1 MGTLEEWKKITIK
14 GLGYL
19 MPFIV
24 RRTSTGRID
33 IGITRNK
40 IFLTAPTA
48 LRVTHP
54 LTGILKNC
62 RYLGDFLLDEEDT
75 KKLQEIYPG
84 FCFTRLSNWV
94 RLPQIRD
101 LDFFGTED
109 MKFMKKTE
117 YNNMPLTDEPFM
129 NFFISNNLYLKWLKN
144 DYNVFYSTSLV
155 NVPEPL
161 SDCEK
166 LFDKNVLPIKK
177 LVKDI
182 GNLNN
187 LTIKETIFFL
197 YDDSNFI
204 TNTFFTEL
212 NKKVQCYGFI
222 SLLHNNSNEQ
232 LENLKNKLKF
242 KVMKDIQ
249 KEFLTLQLED
259 FLTPKKVETTDSKM
273 KNFSILRGETK
284 NIRVIDE
291 IKIEGL
297 QNFEQYKKINP
308 INIHISD
315 SEVQT
320 KLMFYSKRNKYR
332 FIANSLLFSSSIK
345 ANTKTIF
352 ITTNGLNDAKYI
364 LINGKLFQGI
374 GIVYIQKLK
383 IGIKLKKN
391 HIRHR

>member
-1 MGTLEEWKKITIK
+1 M
-14 GLGYL
+14 
-19 MPFIV
+19 F
-24 RRTSTGRID
+24 
-33 IGITRNK
+33 N
-40 IFLTAPTA
+40 
-48 LRVTHP
+48 
-54 LTGILKNC
+54 
-62 RYLGDFLLDEEDT
+62 
-75 KKLQEIYPG
+75 
-84 FCFTRLSNWV
+84 
-94 RLPQIRD
+94 
-101 LDFFGTED
+101 
-109 MKFMKKTE
+109 
-117 YNNMPLTDEPFM
+117 
-129 NFFISNNLYLKWLKN
+129 
-144 DYNVFYSTSLV
+144 
-155 NVPEPL
+155 
-161 SDCEK
+161 
-166 LFDKNVLPIKK
+166 KNVLPIKK

-182 GNLNN
+182 GDLNN
-187 LTIKETIFFL
+187 LTIKETKTFFI
-197 YDDSNFI
+197 YDNSNLI

-352 ITTNGLNDAKYI
+352 ITTNGLNDAKDI
-364 LINGKLFQGI
+364 LINGKLF
-374 GIVYIQKLK
+374 
-383 IGIKLKKN
+383 
-391 HIRHR
+391 

>member
-1 MGTLEEWKKITIK
+1 MKFKKGTGYVMGTLEEWKKITIK

-24 RRTSTGRID
+24 RRASTSRID
-33 IGITRNK
+33 VGITRNK

-84 FCFTRLSNWV
+84 FCFTQLSNWV

-129 NFFISNNLYLKWLKN
+129 NFYISNNSYLKWLKN

-161 SDCEK
+161 SECEK

-182 GNLNN
+182 GNLKN

-197 YDDSNFI
+197 YDNSNFI

-222 SLLHNNSNEQ
+222 SLLYNNSNEQ
-232 LENLKNKLKF
+232 LENLKNKLKS
-242 KVMKDIQ
+242 KVIKDIQ

-259 FLTPKKVETTDSKM
+259 FLTSKKVETTDSKM
-273 KNFSILRGETK
+273 KNFSVLRDQTK

-315 SEVQT
+315 SEIQA
-320 KLMFYSKRNKYR
+320 KLMFYSKRNK
-332 FIANSLLFSSSIK
+332 
-345 ANTKTIF
+345 
-352 ITTNGLNDAKYI
+352 
-364 LINGKLFQGI
+364 
-374 GIVYIQKLK
+374 
-383 IGIKLKKN
+383 
-391 HIRHR
+391 

>member
-1 MGTLEEWKKITIK
+1 M
-14 GLGYL
+14 
-19 MPFIV
+19 
-24 RRTSTGRID
+24 
-33 IGITRNK
+33 
-40 IFLTAPTA
+40 
-48 LRVTHP
+48 
-54 LTGILKNC
+54 
-62 RYLGDFLLDEEDT
+62 
-75 KKLQEIYPG
+75 
-84 FCFTRLSNWV
+84 
-94 RLPQIRD
+94 
-101 LDFFGTED
+101 
-109 MKFMKKTE
+109 
-117 YNNMPLTDEPFM
+117 
-129 NFFISNNLYLKWLKN
+129 
-144 DYNVFYSTSLV
+144 
-155 NVPEPL
+155 
-161 SDCEK
+161 
-166 LFDKNVLPIKK
+166 PIKK

-182 GNLNN
+182 GDLNN
-187 LTIKETIFFL
+187 LTIKETKTFFI
-197 YDDSNFI
+197 YDNSNLI

-352 ITTNGLNDAKYI
+352 ITTNGLNDAKDI

-374 GIVYIQKLK
+374 GIVYISEIENWDK
-383 IGIKLKKN
+383 IKKES
-391 HIRHR
+391 H